1 MEAETRKERCVLVW
15 SHGSLSLFSST
26 TQKFLPRDGSSHNEL
41 GLQHQSLI
49 KKVSHGFVYRLI
61 LFFSVVVSSSRI
73 TLVSSCQRANQN
85 NIPPHLNYSYA
96 IKSRLIFWNVE
107 RFAMLVLLRIS
118 LDLLLAILIANHA
131 FKFYPMLFATGILK
145 STGLFCVFLWGLLMC
160 VVTACMYISV
170 HIRSIGQPLILFLRG
185 HLTCCYCYYYYCYY
199 SDKAPCWPGTC
210 LIG

>member
-1 MEAETRKERCVLVW
+1 M
-15 SHGSLSLFSST
+15 
-26 TQKFLPRDGSSHNEL
+26 
-41 GLQHQSLI
+41 
-49 KKVSHGFVYRLI
+49 
-61 LFFSVVVSSSRI
+61 VSSSWI
-73 TLVSSCQRANQN
+73 TLVSSFQRANQN
-85 NIPPHLNYSYA
+85 NIPPHLNYFYA
-96 IKSRLIFWNVE
+96 IKSHIIFWHVE

-131 FKFYPMLFATGILK
+131 FKFCSMLFAADILK

-170 HIRSIGQPLILFLRG
+170 YTGQPLILFLRG